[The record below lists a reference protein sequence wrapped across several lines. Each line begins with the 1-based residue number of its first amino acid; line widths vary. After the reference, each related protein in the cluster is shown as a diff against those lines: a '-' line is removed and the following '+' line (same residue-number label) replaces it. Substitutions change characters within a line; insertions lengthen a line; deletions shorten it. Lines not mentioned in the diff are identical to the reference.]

1 MTIKEKYELLET
13 MLREMGSVIV
23 AYSGGIDSTLLLKIT
38 HDVLGDKAIAI
49 TAKSASMPRRE
60 FEEAC
65 QVAKIIGVE
74 HIVLESHEL
83 DDQRYLQNPS
93 DRCYFCKLDVY
104 SDMVNYALEHGY
116 RFILDGTNADDRND
130 HRPGRQAALEKG
142 LRSPLME
149 ANLSKADIRSL
160 ARELKLPN
168 WDKPSAACL
177 SSRIPYGTRIE
188 ISVLNQVE
196 RAEDLLLQMGL
207 SQVRVRYHQQL
218 ARIEVEPDE
227 FSIILE
233 KRHEIIDGL
242 RGLGFSYITLDLG
255 GFRSGSMNEV
265 LKQDG

>member
-1 MTIKEKYELLET
+1 MTIEEKYELLEK
-13 MLREMGSVIV
+13 MLREMESVIV
-23 AYSGGIDSTLLLKIT
+23 AYSGGVDSTLLLKIAY
-38 HDVLGDKAIAI
+38 DVLGDKAIAI
-49 TAKSASMPRRE
+49 TAMSASMPRRE

-65 QVAKIIGVE
+65 QVAKKIGAKHII
-74 HIVLESHEL
+74 LESHEL

-93 DRCYFCKLDVY
+93 NRCYFCKQDVY

-116 RFILDGTNADDRND
+116 RFILDGTNADDKND
-130 HRPGRQAALEKG
+130 YRPGRQAALEKG

-149 ANLSKADIRSL
+149 ANFTKADIRSL
-160 ARELKLPN
+160 AREFKLPN

-188 ISVLNQVE
+188 VSILNQVE

-218 ARIEVEPDE
+218 ARIEVMPDE
-227 FSIILE
+227 FSNILE
-233 KRHEIIDGL
+233 KRHDIIQGL
-242 RGLGFSYITLDLG
+242 QGLGFSYITLDLG

-265 LKQDG
+265 LKKDG